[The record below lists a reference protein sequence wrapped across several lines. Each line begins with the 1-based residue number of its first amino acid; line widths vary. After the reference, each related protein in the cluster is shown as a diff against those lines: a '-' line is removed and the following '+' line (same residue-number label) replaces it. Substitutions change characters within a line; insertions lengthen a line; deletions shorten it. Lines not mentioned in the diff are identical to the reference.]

1 MIFVSIQN
9 KIIYY
14 YKKKRLVSIIPS
26 RNRWHE
32 RMNRTTTSLFL
43 LLVCSQ
49 APTLAAC
56 VSGAQ
61 CQASDGLLTV
71 APSGGSFVPA
81 GTGKPNAA
89 LAATAGSTIQGTNLS
104 ISASANNTYAGYA
117 RTGSTL
123 DLTNST
129 INGWGGM
136 HASGTG
142 SHILMDGG
150 SVNAVDNAIYLEP
163 GGSADLSHV
172 NLSSTGN
179 AVAVWLRGGN
189 SHFSMSGGSLTGT
202 TLGGI
207 QFSGS
212 NNVVNLTNVTIT
224 SGGVYGVSNHNLGST
239 NNVLNLY
246 GGSITHTST
255 AANAAVH
262 FAGSGKLLIDG
273 TIVKATGLG
282 HAVLVGS
289 TNGTSSLTARNNF
302 DFETNA
308 NNAIGVNI
316 NNNGIA
322 DLKDGKIT
330 TKGNGA
336 IGIRIFSTAN
346 ATPLTAE
353 RVTVETS
360 GSNAHGIYS
369 NVGQSSLR
377 DVDIKVNGPA
387 FGLVSINPSTD
398 IHMTGGSIHAAGADA
413 IAAFTHS
420 GGRIVITGGD
430 IHATGVNAVAAW
442 AQSGGHIELDG
453 VTATS
458 LNNTTNGT
466 GVILRSGASALFK
479 NKTTVT
485 TDGAFAPGL
494 VFLGDTAANVMTVD
508 DSTVTAQDSLAVLAN
523 GGTDTLNVAN
533 QSLIRGDRL
542 AYAGNCTPPTCA
554 STLGSHLTIHA
565 NDSQLVGHTDVSAQ
579 SRLRMNLDNH
589 SVWTLRP
596 SAGGLAQSRTSFLDI
611 KNSHIVFDQNGSGV
625 YQTLRVGAGDTGG
638 SMAVYQAGPG
648 AAMTLNTLLNSGGA
662 LSNQHTDR
670 VLIEG
675 DVSGTTLLHIQEV
688 AGSLG
693 GLTSPSG
700 AYLASEG
707 ISVVQASGA
716 ATENSFA
723 LAGGYVTMNS
733 LPYQYTLYAYG
744 PGSSNGPA
752 DASQK
757 QVGGVEH
764 WDWRLQSGSN
774 SGSGSGSSS
783 GPALVPQA
791 SNYLLAPGALF
802 QAGLTDIGTLH
813 RRLGDIRRNAAEPD
827 KASQGGFFLR
837 SYGGGQNY
845 RANPRVSPDT
855 PNANMRYAA
864 LQIGANLW
872 GMDTAPHRLRVG
884 LAGNRGA
891 LSFTP
896 RNVPDSRRTHMTT
909 WAVSPTLTYQHESG
923 GYVDGLTSHGAFQ
936 GKVATRLRGKTA
948 TLKGRSTAASVET
961 GLPFSVGMFTV
972 TPQVQLSYQRLRFDN
987 TRDVDNFPV
996 EADTLRQ
1003 WTLRTGAD
1011 MQTQLSRIAGGAIT
1025 LRGSLHLTQ
1034 PLGSRQTI
1042 NMGEDFYLSK
1052 PGTTLDAGLGM
1063 DAVFAKGHAMLY
1075 GELTRQQ
1082 RIRSAGH
1089 QGWTASLGLKV
1100 SF

>member
-1 MIFVSIQN
+1 
-9 KIIYY
+9 
-14 YKKKRLVSIIPS
+14 
-26 RNRWHE
+26 
-32 RMNRTTTSLFL
+32 
-43 LLVCSQ
+43 
-49 APTLAAC
+49 
-56 VSGAQ
+56 
-61 CQASDGLLTV
+61 
-71 APSGGSFVPA
+71 
-81 GTGKPNAA
+81 
-89 LAATAGSTIQGTNLS
+89 
-104 ISASANNTYAGYA
+104 
-117 RTGSTL
+117 
-123 DLTNST
+123 
-129 INGWGGM
+129 
-136 HASGTG
+136 
-142 SHILMDGG
+142 
-150 SVNAVDNAIYLEP
+150 
-163 GGSADLSHV
+163 
-172 NLSSTGN
+172 
-179 AVAVWLRGGN
+179 
-189 SHFSMSGGSLTGT
+189 MSGGSLTGT

-207 QFSGS
+207 DFSGS
-212 NNVVNLTNVTIT
+212 NNVVDLSNVTIT
-224 SGGVYGVSNHNLGST
+224 SGGVYGVANHNLGSN

-246 GGSITHTST
+246 GGSITHAST
-255 AANAAVH
+255 NGNAAVH
-262 FAGSGKLLIDG
+262 FGGSGNLLIDG

-308 NNAIGVNI
+308 NSAVGVNI

-346 ATPLTAE
+346 ATTPLTAE

-360 GSNAHGIYS
+360 GANAHGIYS
-369 NVGQSSLR
+369 DVGQSTLR
-377 DVDIKVNGPA
+377 DVDIKVNGQA
-387 FGLVSINPSTD
+387 IGLASLNPNTD
-398 IHMTGGSIHAAGADA
+398 IQMTGGSIHAAGAGA
-413 IAAFTHS
+413 IAAFAHG
-420 GGRIVITGGD
+420 GGRIGITGGD

-442 AQSGGHIELDG
+442 AQNGGHIELDG
-453 VTATS
+453 VTANS
-458 LNNTTNGT
+458 LNNTTGGSGVRIQSGT
-466 GVILRSGASALFK
+466 SALLK

-485 TDGAFAPGL
+485 TDGALAPGL
-494 VFLGDTAANVMTVD
+494 VFLGATAANVITVD
-508 DSTVTAQDSLAVLAN
+508 DSTVTAQDSFAVLAN

-542 AYAGNCTPPTCA
+542 AYAGNCAPPTCA
-554 STLGSHLTIHA
+554 STFGSRLTIHA

-579 SRLRMNLDNH
+579 SRLHMNLDNH

-596 SAGGLAQSRTSFLDI
+596 SAGGLAQSHTSFLDI
-611 KNSHIVFDQNGSGV
+611 KNSHIVFDQNSSGL

-638 SMAVYQAGPG
+638 NMAVYHAGPG
-648 AAMTLNTLLNSGGA
+648 AAITLNTLLNTGGA
-662 LSNQHTDR
+662 LSNQQTDR

-675 DVSGTTLLHIQEV
+675 DVSGTTLLHIREV
-688 AGSLG
+688 AGSPG

-744 PGSSNGPA
+744 PGSHNGPA

-757 QVGGVEH
+757 QVGGAGH
-764 WDWRLQSGSN
+764 WDWRLQSGS
-774 SGSGSGSSS
+774 GSGSGSA
-783 GPALVPQA
+783 PALVPQA

-813 RRLGDIRRNAAEPD
+813 RRLGDIRRRAAEPD
-827 KASQGGFFLR
+827 KASQGEFFLR
-837 SYGGGQNY
+837 SYGGVQDY
-845 RANPRVSPDT
+845 RANLHVSPYT
-855 PNANMRYAA
+855 PNADMRYAA

-872 GMDTAPHRLRVG
+872 GMDTSQHRLRVG

-896 RNVPDSRRTHMTT
+896 RDVADSRRTHMTT

-948 TLKGRSTAASVET
+948 TLKGRSTSASVET
-961 GLPFSVGMFTV
+961 GLPFGVGMFTV
-972 TPQVQLSYQRLRFDN
+972 TPQVQLTYQRLRFDN

-996 EADTLRQ
+996 EAGTLRQ
-1003 WTLRTGAD
+1003 WTLRTGTD
-1011 MQTQLSRIAGGAIT
+1011 IQTQLSRIAGGAIT

-1034 PLGSRQTI
+1034 PLASRQTI
-1042 NMGEDFYLSK
+1042 NLGEDFYLSK
-1052 PGTTLDAGLGM
+1052 PGATLDAGLGV

-1075 GELTRQQ
+1075 GEFARQQ
-1082 RIRSAGH
+1082 RISSAGH
-1089 QGWTASLGLKV
+1089 QGWMANFGLKV
-1100 SF
+1100 AF